1 MERRDAVTE
10 EFLQGYHG
18 RTETVHHID
27 LACPIGRQIP
37 REWMLPGTGSLP
49 LCPTCR
55 MRAEARP
62 ASGAY
67 VSPSPAGGQG

>member
-1 MERRDAVTE
+1 MKEDFIEGYYGRADAV
-10 EFLQGYHG
+10 YH
-18 RTETVHHID
+18 TD
-27 LACPIGRQIP
+27 LGCPIGRQIP
-37 REWMLPGTGSLP
+37 REWLVVGTGSLP

-67 VSPSPAGGQG
+67 VRPSPPGTQD

>member
-1 MERRDAVTE
+1 MQDVVVQSYHRRAD
-10 EFLQGYHG
+10 
-18 RTETVHHID
+18 TVHHID
-27 LACPIGRQIP
+27 PGCPVGRLIP
-37 REWMLPGTGSLP
+37 REWIVAGTGALP

-67 VSPSPAGGQG
+67 IPPIPQPDQD